1 MYEPRSILN
10 SGAPLTLSRWV
21 DEIKIRE
28 GDWESEVGEKL
39 GAFRIPEAVKKMVFV
54 KKGLINCFKCCK

>member
-10 SGAPLTLSRWV
+10 SRAPLTFSSWV

-39 GAFRIPEAVKKMVFV
+39 GAFRIPEAMKKNGFRG
-54 KKGLINCFKCCK
+54 KKD